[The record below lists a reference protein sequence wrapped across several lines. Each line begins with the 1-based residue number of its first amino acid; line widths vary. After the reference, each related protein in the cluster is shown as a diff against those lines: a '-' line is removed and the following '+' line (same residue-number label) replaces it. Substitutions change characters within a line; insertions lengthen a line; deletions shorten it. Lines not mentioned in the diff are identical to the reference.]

1 MPKPLTRTTR
11 VIARV
16 LITLA
21 GVGFFLVLRP
31 DAPDVVRADYRR
43 WVASPRIISDY
54 MKATKVRKLQLGAG
68 GNNVPG
74 WLNTDIDVGS
84 NQAYVD
90 AAKPFPFSDGSINYV
105 FSEHVIEHLTYEQ
118 GLGMLKECRRVL
130 VPGGKM
136 RIVTPN
142 LLKFINLFQQPKT
155 EAMRTYIDGK
165 LGWHSWPRTPEPETY
180 ILNRELRDWGHQ
192 FVYTPTLL
200 RANLESVGFADVR
213 EFLPGRSDDP
223 ALSNIE
229 FRAGSNVTDVN
240 DYEAMALEAIRR

>member
-21 GVGFFLVLRP
+21 AVGFFVVLRP

-90 AAKPFPFSDGSINYV
+90 AAKPFPVQRRIDQLRF
-105 FSEHVIEHLTYEQ
+105 
-118 GLGMLKECRRVL
+118 LGAR
-130 VPGGKM
+130 
-136 RIVTPN
+136 
-142 LLKFINLFQQPKT
+142 
-155 EAMRTYIDGK
+155 
-165 LGWHSWPRTPEPETY
+165 H
-180 ILNRELRDWGHQ
+180 
-192 FVYTPTLL
+192 
-200 RANLESVGFADVR
+200 
-213 EFLPGRSDDP
+213 
-223 ALSNIE
+223 
-229 FRAGSNVTDVN
+229 
-240 DYEAMALEAIRR
+240 